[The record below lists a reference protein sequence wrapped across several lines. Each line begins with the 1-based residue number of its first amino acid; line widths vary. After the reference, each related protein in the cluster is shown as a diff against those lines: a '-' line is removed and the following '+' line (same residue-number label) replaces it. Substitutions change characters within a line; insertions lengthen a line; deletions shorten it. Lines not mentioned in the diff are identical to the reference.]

1 MVSHELKGCSG
12 RSESCAR
19 ESNSDKLVVVSHCCS
34 VKFLI
39 KVILGVGDK
48 IEVIRHFSQRGK
60 GEELTEKEK
69 ADLAALEKLI
79 EALGDLLLA
88 FMDRNERGIVWL
100 TGPEIGLAKESCAWA
115 AAERR

>member
-1 MVSHELKGCSG
+1 MAVKRYPFNVERYAHDIAFRRNRAINERGELEAK
-12 RSESCAR
+12 R
-19 ESNSDKLVVVSHCCS
+19 ELN
-34 VKFLI
+34 
-39 KVILGVGDK
+39 
-48 IEVIRHFSQRGK
+48 
-60 GEELTEKEK
+60 EKEK